1 MFWENNRIDF
11 GLFTNQLLSDPSD
24 SIQYSIELLMYQKD
38 IVEKELPFLYDKE
51 LLRVNA
57 KELKNVLIPFPQES
71 LNRILGDLP
80 IYLKQISD
88 DINTY
93 LKNNIEKLS
102 KQATNVSSFVHQ
114 MKTMKNIQKKID
126 KIKHKAGFVGQI
138 SNIIEINKSNLIL
151 ADK

>member
-1 MFWENNRIDF
+1 
-11 GLFTNQLLSDPSD
+11 
-24 SIQYSIELLMYQKD
+24 MYQKD

-102 KQATNVSSFVHQ
+102 K
-114 MKTMKNIQKKID
+114 
-126 KIKHKAGFVGQI
+126 
-138 SNIIEINKSNLIL
+138 
-151 ADK
+151 